1 MPPETPGPAAPRDPS
16 SVGGSTASTPTF
28 KPGAEQVDERTGAPA
43 PSPTAT
49 GTKRDASGTE
59 ELPYASEDPGRRR
72 RPEPRDGRPD
82 KPDTGRH
89 ASPDRRPGRVR
100 ARKVRRIVRHIE
112 PWSVLKI
119 SVLFFTAIFL
129 IICVASAVLWS
140 AARGSGAIEDV
151 ESFVTSVGGFGNC
164 EPVDG
169 EGGSTTTT
177 TVPGATT
184 TAPVDQLDPQGDA
197 TTVPAGPVEPVDPN
211 DDEDCPEGQV
221 LEGEF
226 KFEDGRIFQAFA
238 LGGFVLVLA
247 GAATAVVLAVL
258 FNLISDLTGGLRLT
272 VLEEEPPARPRSGS
286 PTPRPRD

>member
-16 SVGGSTASTPTF
+16 PSEGAPGSAPSF
-28 KPGAEQVDERTGAPA
+28 KPSVERVDERTGGQPVATTAAPA
-43 PSPTAT
+43 GSST
-49 GTKRDASGTE
+49 SGPVE
-59 ELPYASEDPGRRR
+59 AEGLPYAADDAPRRR
-72 RPEPRDGRPD
+72 RPEPRDGA
-82 KPDTGRH
+82 DTGRH
-89 ASPDRRPGRVR
+89 VTAERRPGKVR
-100 ARKVRRIVRHIE
+100 ARKVRRIVRHID

-119 SVLFFTAIFL
+119 SALFFTALFL
-129 IICVASAVLWS
+129 IVSVASAVLWS

-164 EPVDG
+164 EPVEG
-169 EGGSTTTT
+169 ERGDTTPTTQPADTTTL
-177 TVPGATT
+177 
-184 TAPVDQLDPQGDA
+184 PVDQLDPQGA
-197 TTVPAGPVEPVDPN
+197 VTTLPAGPVEPVDPG

-226 KFEDGRIFQAFA
+226 KFEDGRIFQAFV

-272 VLEEEPPARPRSGS
+272 VLEEEPPPKPRSGS
-286 PTPRPRD
+286 PGPRPRD